1 MNKSRLYEVAIVLF
15 FANSIFYSRL
25 SIAKSISCADLP
37 TVLQDMKKAQQSI
50 HQSLIGNHE
59 MMAQSLDSYTDALV
73 QTGGKAHK
81 TVSEN
86 MKKASTSLRDRAD
99 KAQVIALKLNENTE
113 EVLKTVEKCLK

>member
-1 MNKSRLYEVAIVLF
+1 MNKSRFFEIAIALF

-25 SIAKSISCADLP
+25 GVAKSVSCADLP
-37 TVLQDMKKAQQSI
+37 TVLEDMKKAQQSI

-81 TVSEN
+81 TVSDN
-86 MKKASTSLRDRAD
+86 MKKASASLRERAD
-99 KAQVIALKLNENTE
+99 KAQMIAVKLNQNTD